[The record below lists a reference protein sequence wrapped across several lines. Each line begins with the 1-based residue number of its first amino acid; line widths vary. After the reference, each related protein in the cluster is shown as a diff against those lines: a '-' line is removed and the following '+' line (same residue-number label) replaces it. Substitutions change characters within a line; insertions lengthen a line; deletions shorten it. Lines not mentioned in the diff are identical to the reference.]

1 MQMKVWKVEL
11 ESASHGFQIILL
23 SSSLSVYINVRK
35 TEVHSAAGYVLA
47 QQSTLRCVFDESIPV
62 RMSRLHS
69 ADVLLLPGSG
79 QYWRV

>member
-1 MQMKVWKVEL
+1 MKVGKVEV
-11 ESASHGFQIILL
+11 ESAPHGFQIALL

-35 TEVHSAAGYVLA
+35 TEVHLAAGYVLA
-47 QQSTLRCVFDESIPV
+47 QQSTLRCVLDESIPV